1 MNEQPIGHIKS
12 TPSRRDILKQG
23 GAATALLATGGL
35 AAPALAAGGKTIR
48 IGFIS
53 PQTGPL
59 AAFGEADAFVVAGV
73 EKALAD
79 GLEVAGETYNVE
91 ILNRDSQSN
100 PNRTAEV
107 AVDLIL
113 REEVNILLGSSTGDT
128 TNPVADQAEINEVP
142 CVTTDTPWEPHFFG
156 RGGNPAEGFEWTY
169 HFFWGLADM
178 LAVFTDMWNS
188 HDTTKSVG
196 AFFTNDI
203 EGVALSDPE
212 LGFPKFIKDAGYDLE
227 LPGLATPFIDD
238 HSAFVS
244 AFKAANI
251 DILTGAVTPPDF
263 ATFWAQASQQG
274 LIDNLKFCT
283 IAKAMLFPAAV
294 ETLGDAGDGITTEVW
309 WSPHHP
315 FKSGLT
321 GQSSA
326 ELAAAYT
333 AATGRQ
339 WTQPIGFKHAV
350 LEVAID
356 ALKRSADPHDV
367 KALRDAVA
375 ATNYQSIVG
384 PINWSGGGPKN
395 PVKNVSTTPL
405 VGGQWRLGEGDFKY
419 QLEIVNNARAPMIPT
434 TGKLKLLS

>member
-1 MNEQPIGHIKS
+1 MKNKYS
-12 TPSRRDILKQG
+12 KKTMALPSRRDVLKQG
-23 GAATALLATGGL
+23 GASAALLATGGL
-35 AAPALAAGGKTIR
+35 AAPALAAGGETIR
-48 IGFIS
+48 IGFVS

-59 AAFGEADAFVVAGV
+59 AAFGEADAFVLDGV
-73 EKALAD
+73 NKALAN
-79 GLEVAGETYNVE
+79 GLDINGKTYNVE
-91 ILNRDSQSN
+91 ILSRDSQSN

-142 CVTTDTPWEPHFFG
+142 CITTDTPWEAHFFG
-156 RGGNPAEGFEWTY
+156 RGGNPAQGFDWTY
-169 HFFWGLADM
+169 HFFWGLGDM
-178 LAVFTDMWNS
+178 LGVFTDMWNS
-188 HDTTKSVG
+188 YDTSKNVG
-196 AFFTNDI
+196 AFFTNDV
-203 EGVALSDPE
+203 EGVALSDAE
-212 LGFPKFIKDAGYDLE
+212 LGFPKFIRDAGYNLE

-244 AFKAANI
+244 AFKNANVE
-251 DILTGAVTPPDF
+251 ILTGAVTPPDF

-274 LIDNLKFCT
+274 LRDNLKFCT

-294 ETLGDAGDGITTEVW
+294 ESLGDAGDGITTEVW

-321 GQSSA
+321 GQSSG

-333 AATGRQ
+333 AVTGRQ

-356 ALKRSADPHDV
+356 ALKRSADPLDFEAV
-367 KALRDAVA
+367 RDAVA
-375 ATNYQSIVG
+375 TTNYQSIVG
-384 PINWSGGGPKN
+384 PVNWSVGGPTN
-395 PVKNVSTTPL
+395 PIRNVSTTPL
-405 VGGQWRLGEGDFKY
+405 VGGQWKLGKGDFKY
-419 QLEIVNNARAPMIPT
+419 DLEIVNNARAPMIPT
-434 TGKLKLLS
+434 TGQLELLS